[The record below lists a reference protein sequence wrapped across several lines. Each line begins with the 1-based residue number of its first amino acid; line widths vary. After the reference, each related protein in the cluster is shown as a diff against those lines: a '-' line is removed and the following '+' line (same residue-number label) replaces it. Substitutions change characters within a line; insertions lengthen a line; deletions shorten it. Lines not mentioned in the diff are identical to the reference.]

1 MKQNRRMR
9 QINKHVKI
17 ALGQILNDEYKY
29 KNVGLLTVN
38 KVEVSRDLRH
48 AKVYVSVLFD
58 DEHDFTREDVIEK
71 LDREEYL
78 IKDILKN
85 RITLKYLPELNFILD
100 ESLDKAEKI
109 YDIIEKHNKEEK
121 EENRDKEE

>member
-48 AKVYVSVLFD
+48 AKVYVSVLLE
-58 DEHDFTREDVIEK
+58 DEHDFTREDVIK
-71 LDREEYL
+71 RLQKEEFY
-78 IKDILKN
+78 IKDLLKD
-85 RITLKYLPELNFILD
+85 RVSLKYLPELKFILD
-100 ESLDKAEKI
+100 ESLDKAEEI
-109 YDIIEKHNKEEK
+109 YRILEKDKDEK
-121 EENRDKEE
+121 

>member
-1 MKQNRRMR
+1 MPNRWMKKV
-9 QINKHVKI
+9 NKHVQE
-17 ALGQILNDEYKY
+17 ALGRIINEEYDY
-29 KNVGLLTVN
+29 KDTGLITVN

-48 AKVYVSVLFD
+48 AKVYVSVLLD

-121 EENRDKEE
+121 EENRDKDE